1 MASLT
6 PQPPQLGSPSQP
18 TKKHKPWE
26 YPDPVIYPPAST
38 HKQTII
44 LLHGRGSTASKFAPP
59 LLNTPTP
66 AGQTLQLA
74 FPHAKLVFL
83 TASRNRA
90 IIYKKSYTHQW
101 FDNWHM
107 EAKFV
112 RQDLQVDGL
121 SRSVA
126 YVHGVMRREIEEV
139 GREKVVVWGL
149 SQGCATT
156 LMSGLMWDG
165 EAFGGMVGMCGYLP
179 FSNYVEDVFNPSTAQ
194 LDLPIQ
200 AVTTIHDELLL
211 TSKPSMAF
219 QSIPIFL
226 GHGTKDDKVALEYGR
241 EAKKALE
248 QLGVDV
254 KMTEYE
260 GLGHW
265 YSGEM
270 LEDIFEFLREK
281 LGVIGE

>member
-1 MASLT
+1 
-6 PQPPQLGSPSQP
+6 
-18 TKKHKPWE
+18 
-26 YPDPVIYPPAST
+26 
-38 HKQTII
+38 
-44 LLHGRGSTASKFAPP
+44 
-59 LLNTPTP
+59 
-66 AGQTLQLA
+66 
-74 FPHAKLVFL
+74 
-83 TASRNRA
+83 
-90 IIYKKSYTHQW
+90 
-101 FDNWHM
+101 M

-194 LDLPIQ
+194 LGDDNPFAQDDDDDDPFSYSGGEDSSSTPTPVPDNNAFSIPDLPIQ